1 MLNAEDAAL
10 LAEARTRLTGIQ
22 THLPHE
28 IPAAGV
34 SKIAKIPF
42 NAVCCRE
49 GLIWR
54 AEELARSACD
64 SFEKLDMVAGI
75 SLTRAFFET
84 AAALWHLK
92 ETIDRQLNNGIEE
105 DLELQIQ
112 RAILGHGSHAHMPR
126 PINVLTFVDRLAK
139 TFPAARNKYDAMS
152 EYAHPNWM
160 GAAFPFSIIDRE
172 NLVVTFGRGLRGAD
186 FHAKLGLTCLID
198 GLHVSEVAYNGIA
211 DLLPQ
216 FIKLCEEDITRRKP

>member
-1 MLNAEDAAL
+1 MLKGEDAAL

-22 THLPHE
+22 TNLPHE

-34 SKIAKIPF
+34 SKTAKIPF
-42 NAVCCRE
+42 NAICCRE

-75 SLTRAFFET
+75 SLTRGFFET

-92 ETIDRQLNNGIEE
+92 ETMDRQLKNGIEP

-112 RAILGHGSHAHMPR
+112 RVILGHGGNTNLPKA
-126 PINVLTFVDRLAK
+126 INVLTFMDRLTK
-139 TFPAARNKYDAMS
+139 SFPLARKKYDMMS

-160 GAAFPFSIIDRE
+160 GAAFPFSVIDRE
-172 NLVVTFGRGLRGAD
+172 NLVVTFGRGLRGVD
-186 FHAKLGLTCLID
+186 YHAKLGLTCLID
-198 GLHVSEVAYNGIA
+198 GLHVAELAYNGIA
-211 DLLPQ
+211 DVMPK
-216 FIKLCEEDITRRKP
+216 FITLCEEDLLTRQ